1 MTKAEII
8 GRIMDLSGCKKTT
21 VIRVVESM
29 LSVIKRAIE
38 NHELLQL
45 RGFGKFKVV
54 RRKSRAI
61 VHPATRERLQ
71 LPSRD
76 EPRFEPYPK
85 FKRTVIEAFEEEVG
99 ADLQHRLQEARAEVD
114 EGNALKAV
122 KIYNSI
128 LNQEPRE
135 FKARIGLGLAYES
148 LGEYQKAADEY
159 NNVIK
164 LQPNNVEAHYNLGAV
179 CWEMGMIDTAQEE
192 FKKALE
198 LDPSCADAHYNMGVA
213 LYKKG
218 LYERAIL
225 ELEKAVAIDPEYTK
239 SYYYLGTS
247 YSQLQRHGKAIKM
260 FEQLLEKEPHN
271 RSAFWQLALLY
282 DKKGRHD
289 EAVKMYR
296 KANAPAEKD
305 AHSRKTHRDKKSP
318 LSDLLDGGKE

>member
-1 MTKAEII
+1 MRKAEII
-8 GRIMDLSGCKKTT
+8 RQIMDLSGCKKTT
-21 VIRVVESM
+21 VTRVVESM
-29 LSVIKRAIE
+29 LSVIKGAIK

-45 RGFGKFKVV
+45 RGFGKFEVV
-54 RRKSRAI
+54 RRKGRAI
-61 VHPATRERLQ
+61 VHPATRETLQ
-71 LPSRD
+71 LPPRD
-76 EPRFEPYPK
+76 EPRFEPYPN
-85 FKRTVIEAFEEEVG
+85 FKEAVLEVFG
-99 ADLQHRLQEARAEVD
+99 QKVDADLQQRLQEARTEVD
-114 EGNALKAV
+114 EGNTLKAV
-122 KIYNSI
+122 KIYTSI

-135 FKARIGLGLAYES
+135 FKARIGLGRIYES

-159 NNVIK
+159 NKVIE

-198 LDPSCADAHYNMGVA
+198 LDPACADAHYNMGVT

-218 LYERAIL
+218 LYEKAIL

-247 YSQLQRHGKAIKM
+247 YSQLQRHEKAIEVL
-260 FEQLLEKEPHN
+260 EQLLEKDPDN
-271 RSAFWQLALLY
+271 RSIFWQLALLY

-305 AHSRKTHRDKKSP
+305 AHSRRTDKESL

>member
-8 GRIMDLSGCKKTT
+8 GRIIDLSGCKKTT
-21 VIRVVESM
+21 VTRVVESM
-29 LSVIKRAIE
+29 LSVIKRALE

-85 FKRTVIEAFEEEVG
+85 FKEAVLEVFGQKVG

-159 NNVIK
+159 NKVIK

-218 LYERAIL
+218 LYEKAIL

-247 YSQLQRHGKAIKM
+247 YSQLQRHEKAIEV

-271 RSAFWQLALLY
+271 RSVFWQLGLLY

-305 AHSRKTHRDKKSP
+305 AHSRKTHKDKKRV

>member
-1 MTKAEII
+1 MRKGEII
-8 GRIMDLSGCKKTT
+8 RQIIDLSGCKKTT
-21 VIRVVESM
+21 VTRVVESM
-29 LSVIKRAIE
+29 LLVIKEALK

-54 RRKSRAI
+54 RRKGRAI
-61 VHPATRERLQ
+61 VHPVTRERLQ
-71 LPSRD
+71 LPPRD

-85 FKRTVIEAFEEEVG
+85 FKEAVLGVSGQKVG

-122 KIYNSI
+122 EIYNSI
-128 LNQEPRE
+128 LNQVPRE
-135 FKARIGLGLAYES
+135 FKARIGLGLVYES

-159 NNVIK
+159 NKVIK

-198 LDPSCADAHYNMGVA
+198 LDPACADAHYNMGMA

-225 ELEKAVAIDPEYTK
+225 ELEKAVAIDPGYAK

-247 YSQLQRHGKAIKM
+247 YSQLQRHEKAIKV
-260 FEQLLEKEPHN
+260 FEQLLEKDPDN
-271 RSAFWQLALLY
+271 RSVFWQLALLY

-305 AHSRKTHRDKKSP
+305 AQSRKTDEKSLLP
-318 LSDLLDGGKE
+318 DLLDGGKE